1 MEMATTIKYSNVPAI
16 YVGLLYICT
25 PIYSYLRSNKIFRRR
40 HFGREGNTVS
50 VEGRGPKPKTAP

>member
-1 MEMATTIKYSNVPAI
+1 MEMATAIKYSNVPAI
-16 YVGLLYICT
+16 YVGLYT